1 MTVESDGFTH
11 IPVLPEETVSVFS
24 GSASEPRR
32 LIDCT
37 VGCGGHSGL
46 LLKRFPELEI
56 LGIDRDEEALRRA
69 EQHLAFAGKRIHL
82 RKGAFSSLA
91 TLSKELGWES
101 VDGILMDIGVSSPQ
115 IDDPK
120 RGFSFRHDGPLD
132 MRMDRSSPLSAAR
145 VLNQYGEEALRTLFR
160 NYGELESHDAA
171 RLAKAIVEEREK
183 RPFARTSELAAVC
196 EGVLRNRRRKGG
208 PPVPTLCF
216 QALRIEVNSELE
228 ELKQALESA
237 LELLRPGGRIAVI
250 TFHSLEDRIVKN
262 FFRDMAE
269 RCKCPPGLPVCVCG
283 WSPKLNVLTRHPVT
297 AGEEEL
303 NRNPRAACAKL
314 RAAEKTAAKEQ
325 KQ

>member
-1 MTVESDGFTH
+1 MEGSEFTH
-11 IPVLPEETVSVFS
+11 VPVLPEETVRVFS
-24 GSASEPRR
+24 EMSPPMRH

-37 VGCGGHSGL
+37 IGSGGHSGL
-46 LLKRFPELEI
+46 LLKRLPDLEV
-56 LGIDRDEEALRRA
+56 LGIDRDEEALQRA
-69 EQHLAFAGKRIHL
+69 RNHLSFAGERVHL
-82 RKGAFSSLA
+82 RKGAFSNLREFA
-91 TLSKELGWES
+91 GEENWES

-145 VLNQYGEEALRTLFR
+145 VVNNYSEENLRTLFR
-160 NYGELESHDAA
+160 NYGELEGHDAA
-171 RLAKAIVEEREK
+171 RLAKAIVEERTRK
-183 RPFARTSELAAVC
+183 PFSRTSELAGIC
-196 EGVLRNRRRKGG
+196 ETVLRNRKRKGG
-208 PPVPTLCF
+208 PPAPTLCF
-216 QALRIEVNSELE
+216 QALRIEVNGELE
-228 ELKQALESA
+228 ELKRALESA
-237 LELLRPGGRIAVI
+237 LGLLRPGGRIAVI

-283 WSPKLNVLTRHPVT
+283 WSPKLEILTRHPVT

-303 NRNPRAACAKL
+303 KRNPRAACAKL

-325 KQ
+325 Q